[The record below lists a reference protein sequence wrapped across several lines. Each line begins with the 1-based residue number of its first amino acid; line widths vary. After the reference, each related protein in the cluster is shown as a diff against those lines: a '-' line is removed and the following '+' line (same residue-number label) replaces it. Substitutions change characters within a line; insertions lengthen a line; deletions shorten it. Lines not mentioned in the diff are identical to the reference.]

1 MALGKHQVNGG
12 GGQDVAVAGRVN
24 GVRWVADQVER
35 WELKQLVPYARNAR
49 VHSVQQVGRIVESMK
64 RWGVTMPV
72 LVDEAGEIIAG
83 HGRVMAAQKL
93 GYAELPV
100 LVARGWSDEDKKAY
114 RIADNRLGEL
124 STWDNELLALELSD
138 LQAMNV
144 DLGLVGYSEEDLTEL
159 LMPDQVMDHASK
171 SALLELVQVTIE
183 EPRHQVQRGEHYVLA
198 ERHHLFC
205 ASVISDWSKW
215 SKLLTDGALFCPYPG
230 VFVPFAEKAA
240 QHALVMVQPDPYIA
254 GHILD
259 RFEEA
264 KAGEI
269 RKQ

>member
-1 MALGKHQVNGG
+1 MARVKPLVNGG
-12 GGQDVAVAGRVN
+12 DGAEVAVAGQVN

-35 WELKQLVPYARNAR
+35 WAVTQLVPYARNAR
-49 VHSVQQVGRIVESMK
+49 VHSAQQIGRIVESMK

-72 LVDEAGEIIAG
+72 LVDDAGEIIAG

-93 GYAELPV
+93 GYTELPV
-100 LVARGWSDEDKKAY
+100 LVARGWSDEGKKAY

-138 LQAMNV
+138 LHAV
-144 DLGLVGYSEEDLTEL
+144 DFNLGLVGYSAEDLTEL
-159 LMPDQVMDHASK
+159 LMPDQMDHASK
-171 SALLELVQVTIE
+171 SALLELVQVTID
-183 EPRHQVQRGEHYVLA
+183 EPRHQLHRGDHYVLA
-198 ERHHLFC
+198 ERHHLLC

-215 SKLLTDGALFCPYPG
+215 STLLTDGALFCPYPG
-230 VFVPFAEKAA
+230 VFVPFSEKAT
-240 QHALVMVQPDPYIA
+240 HHRLVMVQPDPYIA
-254 GHILD
+254 GHMLD

-264 KAGEI
+264 NGGEI

>member
-1 MALGKHQVNGG
+1 MARGNGQMNGG
-12 GGQDVAVAGRVN
+12 PSEDVAGGHQVN

-35 WELKQLVPYARNAR
+35 WAIARLVPYARNAR
-49 VHSVQQVGRIVESMK
+49 VHSAQQVGRIAESMK

-83 HGRVMAAQKL
+83 HGRVMAALKL

-138 LQAMNV
+138 LKAV
-144 DLGLVGYSEEDLTEL
+144 SFDLGLVGYSANELTEL
-159 LMPDQVMDHASK
+159 LLPEQVLDDDAG
-171 SALLELVQVTIE
+171 SALLELVDVTID
-183 EPRHQVQRGEHYVLA
+183 EPRHQLERGDHYVLA
-198 ERHHLFC
+198 DRHHLLC

-230 VFVPFAEKAA
+230 VFVPFSAKAVR
-240 QHALVMVQPDPYIA
+240 HALVMVQPDPYIA

-259 RFEEA
+259 RFEDA